1 MKGQLQ
7 QRILDM
13 LARGHSVRETGEYI
27 CRHAEQRAAG
37 VLCSIVVVD
46 REGMLHPFAGAS
58 LSPDYS
64 SALEGIRIGPD
75 VGSCGTAAFFRHP
88 VAVHDI
94 FADARWLPYRALAN
108 VLLERHG
115 VKACWSS
122 PIVQSDGRVLGAF
135 GFYYREH
142 RGPTEEE
149 REIVADCVDLCSLVL
164 EREEVRAENRRLAN
178 FDWLTGFGNRANFIK
193 TLENAVGEARR
204 PLGILLAD
212 IDYLG
217 RVNDAFGHEAGDKLI
232 QEVGHAI
239 ARLATREATFR
250 VDADEFAVLLE
261 GDDPAATLPAMARGI
276 LEALAQRSPL
286 AGTHAIA
293 LSVSCGGA
301 IFDLARPQPVGTLL
315 QHANLALNHAKQTTR
330 GQFVL
335 YDASLAGPLTR
346 RMRVLQTLANA
357 LAEDRLEAHYQ
368 PIVNLHTGEPVGLEA
383 LCRVRTKDGEIIAAG
398 ALAQAL
404 HDRSMGYLVTERM
417 LDRVAGDL
425 RYWLDHGV
433 PVPPVSVNVSMA
445 DFEQHDLRERM
456 REAFAR
462 YGVPLDRV
470 VLEVTE
476 SVYMNEGEGER
487 KVSRTLGELR
497 RDGVLVALDDFG
509 TGYASLTHLLN
520 FPVDIIKVD
529 KSFVDRLAVGGAGG
543 LIIKA
548 LLDIASGLG
557 MRIVAEGVETDTQ
570 AADLRRLGCGYAQG
584 YLFGRPAD
592 RATTTEVLRRGVI
605 RLSA

>member
-1 MKGQLQ
+1 
-7 QRILDM
+7 M
-13 LARGHSVRETGEYI
+13 LARGYSVRETGEFI
-27 CRHAEQRAAG
+27 CRHAEQCAAG
-37 VLCSIVVVD
+37 VLCSIVTVD
-46 REGMLHPFAGAS
+46 REGVLHPFAGS
-58 LSPDYS
+58 SISTDYS
-64 SALEGIRIGPD
+64 SALDGILIGPD
-75 VGSCGTAAFFRHP
+75 VGSCGTAAFFRQP

-94 FADARWLPYRALAN
+94 FTDVRWLPYRALAN
-108 VLLERHG
+108 VLFEQHG

-122 PIVQSDGRVLGAF
+122 PIVQNDGRVLGAF
-135 GFYYREH
+135 GFYYREN

-149 REIVADCVDLCSLVL
+149 QMIVAECVDLCSLVL

-193 TLENAVGEARR
+193 TLENAVENARR
-204 PLGILLAD
+204 PLGILLVD

-217 RVNDAFGHEAGDKLI
+217 RVNDAFGHQAGDKLI

-239 ARLATREATFR
+239 ARLATPESTYR
-250 VDADEFAVLLE
+250 VDADEFAVLIE
-261 GDDPAATLPAMARGI
+261 GGDLAATVPAVARDVI
-276 LEALAQRSPL
+276 ETLARRSPIEG
-286 AGTHAIA
+286 AHAIP

-301 IFDLARPQPVGTLL
+301 IFDFSRPQPVGTLL
-315 QHANLALNHAKQTTR
+315 QHANLALSHAKQTAR

-335 YDASLAGPLTR
+335 YDESLAEPLTR
-346 RMRVLQTLANA
+346 RVRVLQTLANA

-368 PIVNLHTGEPVGLEA
+368 PIVNLQTRETVGLEA
-383 LCRVRTKDGEIIAAG
+383 LCRVRTKEGDIIAAG
-398 ALAQAL
+398 LLVEAL

-417 LDRVAGDL
+417 LDHVARDL

-433 PVPPVSVNVSMA
+433 PIQHVSVNVSMA

-456 REAFAR
+456 REIFAR
-462 YGVPLDRV
+462 YDVALDYV

-476 SVYMNEGEGER
+476 SVYMDESEGER
-487 KVSRTLGELR
+487 KVSRTLDELR

-520 FPVDIIKVD
+520 FPVNIIKVD
-529 KSFVDRLAVGGAGG
+529 KRFVDQLSAGGAGG

-557 MRIVAEGVETDTQ
+557 MRIVAEGVETAAQ
-570 AADLRRLGCGYAQG
+570 AADLQRLGCGHAQG

-592 RATTTEVLRRGVI
+592 RATTTEVLRRSAA